1 MRQGTL
7 DESFPYRPAEA
18 RQPALG
24 WNPQLARGRQG
35 VYFLCEETLGMPKV
49 AVRYTDYFALT
60 IRRMRE
66 DGLLL
71 ATSGADG
78 KPNVMT
84 IGWGTIGSIWSRPVF
99 LVLVRPSRYSYT
111 RLEEAGDFTVN
122 VPPRELAEAVAHCGT
137 VSGRDHDKF
146 LEKRL
151 TPASSRQVRAP
162 IIQECVVHYE
172 CRTLHRNDLVPDA
185 LAQAVQDEFY
195 AQGDYHRVY
204 FGEIVAAYADEEAA
218 QRCGA

>member
-1 MRQGTL
+1 
-7 DESFPYRPAEA
+7 
-18 RQPALG
+18 
-24 WNPQLARGRQG
+24 
-35 VYFLCEETLGMPKV
+35 MPKT
-49 AVRYTDYFALT
+49 AVRYTDYFAQT
-60 IRRMRE
+60 MRRMRE

-71 ATSGADG
+71 VTAGAGG

-99 LVLVRPSRYSYT
+99 LVLVRPSRYSYS
-111 RLEEAGDFTVN
+111 RLEESGGDFTVN

-146 LEKRL
+146 VEKHL
-151 TPASSRQVRAP
+151 TPAPSRQVRAP
-162 IIQECVVHYE
+162 IIRECVVHYE
-172 CRTLHRNDLVPDA
+172 CRTLHRNDLAPDT

-204 FGEIVAAYADEEAA
+204 FGEIVAAYADEDAA
-218 QRCGA
+218 KRL